1 MIRSSYIENDFGE
14 VLKQNV
20 ICWRP
25 INLVEL
31 GILDGY
37 STIHIAEGLQE
48 LERLYGIVTHVDAYD
63 LFEEYPYKHGRI
75 EDVRN
80 ALLEANLEK
89 YVHLIPGDAFEVWKN
104 YTDCFIDFL
113 HVDISNTGETVRRI
127 MATWHPKMRERGLIF
142 FEGGSEERDNVEW
155 MKKYDMPPIKPELN
169 SNPIILKHY
178 LMGTYFKF
186 PSMTM
191 LLHRWGNYDP

>member
-1 MIRSSYIENDFGE
+1 MRSSYIENNCGE
-14 VLKQNV
+14 ILKQNV

-31 GILDGY
+31 GVLDGY
-37 STIHIAEGLQE
+37 STLHIAAGLKE
-48 LERLYGIVTHVDAYD
+48 LERLYGIVTVLNAFD

-75 EDVRN
+75 EDVKN
-80 ALLEANLEK
+80 ELIEAELDQ
-89 YVHLIPGDAFEVWKN
+89 YVRLSAGDAYKVWAGFE
-104 YTDCFIDFL
+104 DGFIDFL
-113 HVDISNTGETVRRI
+113 HVDISNTGETIRKI
-127 MATWHPKMRERGLIF
+127 MELWHPKMRERGLIF

-155 MKKYDMPPIKPELN
+155 MVKYNMPSIKKELN
-169 SNPIILKHY
+169 ENPIIRKHY

-191 LLHRWGNYDP
+191 LLRKWGGE